1 MWVVQTQSIN
11 GEELSTI
18 EILISKLAFNIQTP
32 LPDSGIAGIAR
43 VKPFWPFSFFSSL
56 GSILRPSSQRSAIV
70 VQPNDA
76 NNSSYRQASQ

>member
-18 EILISKLAFNIQTP
+18 EILISKLAFNIQIP

-43 VKPFWPFSFFSSL
+43 VKPFRPFSFFFL
-56 GSILRPSSQRSAIV
+56 HLAVYFDLALSAA
-70 VQPNDA
+70 P
-76 NNSSYRQASQ
+76 

>member
-32 LPDSGIAGIAR
+32 LLDSGIAGIAR
-43 VKPFWPFSFFSSL
+43 VKPF
-56 GSILRPSSQRSAIV
+56 
-70 VQPNDA
+70 
-76 NNSSYRQASQ
+76 